1 MNRRRTAA
9 ALPIVASLFALR
21 RVALRITALAMTALG
36 MTALGMTACAT
47 AGMGGATSGGGRG
60 FSRRD
65 ERQFIG
71 SFADVRAISVSRRY
85 VFSATVSGIGIYDRL
100 FNTWLPPLTRD
111 NGFTDN
117 QITAFA
123 ADPVEDAVWYG
134 APGAIVSYRPQVEQ
148 VQRTIIIG
156 VPDLIAF
163 DKSPVGDVYVRA
175 GGQWTRVSRTGLASP
190 ASAPPAASSLI
201 LPPTLNDLYAQF
213 PGLRAQQSL
222 LFRDQRG
229 DRALRSYPVIS
240 GASSPERVGE
250 VWLGTSGDGLYKVDP
265 TFQQATPLRYGLLES
280 GIGALALALDGVW
293 AAGLGQR
300 QQRAGLSFTN
310 DALQHWRWIDGT
322 IAVPMLGMRAQ
333 VMTVRAQR
341 AWIGTDRGLVRVRT
355 DASEHIAVWT
365 TLDGLP
371 DDRVYAIA
379 AVGDGAWVGTA
390 RGLAWVSDSS
400 DARNPRT
407 RGIGTQLFGNTSIY
421 ALQAI
426 GDTLWIGTPT
436 GLVALAGVSNG
447 NTNASVLVR
456 PLGADPAL
464 RRAVRALA
472 WSDTVLLVA
481 TDDAVLRLTPRR
493 ATEPVRVPELDV
505 RLVGQVTRLGLDDR
519 TMWIA
524 GTDGVLVVPR
534 NGGTLR
540 VLRVPN
546 DLPAPPTDVVASR
559 DWFWISTPI
568 GIVRIR
574 RMSDGGLP

>member
-1 MNRRRTAA
+1 MNRRRTATVRPLVASWFALAAA
-9 ALPIVASLFALR
+9 ALGLS
-21 RVALRITALAMTALG
+21 
-36 MTALGMTACAT
+36 ACAA
-47 AGMGGATSGGGRG
+47 AGMGGAGVSGSSGY
-60 FSRRD
+60 SRRD

-85 VFSATVSGIGIYDRL
+85 VFSATPSGIGIYDRL
-100 FNTWLPPLTRD
+100 FNTWLPPFTRD

-117 QITAFA
+117 QLTAFA

-163 DKSPVGDVYVRA
+163 DKSPIGDVYVRA
-175 GGQWTRVSRTGLASP
+175 SGQWTRVSRTGLATS
-190 ASAPPAASSLI
+190 ASGPPALSQLI
-201 LPPTLNDLYAQF
+201 LPHTLNELYTQF

-222 LFRDQRG
+222 LFRDQRA
-229 DRALRSYPVIS
+229 DRSLRSYPVIS
-240 GASSPERVGE
+240 GASSPERASE

-265 TFQQATPLRYGLLES
+265 TFQQTTPLRYGPLES

-293 AAGLGQR
+293 AAGLGQL
-300 QQRAGLSFTN
+300 QQRAGLSFTSN
-310 DALQHWRWIDGT
+310 DLQRWRWIDGT
-322 IAVPMLGMRAQ
+322 IAVPMIGMRAQ
-333 VMTVRAQR
+333 TMTVRGVR

-355 DASEHIAVWT
+355 DAGENIAAWT

-371 DDRVYAIA
+371 DDRIYAIA

-400 DARNPRT
+400 DTRNRRT
-407 RGIGTQLFGNTSIY
+407 RGIGTQLLSNTSIY

-426 GDTLWIGTPT
+426 GDTLWVGTPA

-447 NTNASVLVR
+447 NTNASTLVR
-456 PLGADPAL
+456 PLGTDPAL

-472 WSDTVLLVA
+472 WSDTVLLAA

-493 ATEPVRVPELDV
+493 ATEPVRVPELDA
-505 RLVGQVTRLGLDDR
+505 RQVGQVIRVGIDDR
-519 TMWIA
+519 TMWMA

-540 VLRVPN
+540 VLRIPN
-546 DLPAPPTDVVASR
+546 DLPAPPTDVVAGK
-559 DWFWISTPI
+559 DWFWISTSV
-568 GIVRIR
+568 GIVRLR
-574 RMSDGGLP
+574 RMADGGLP

>member
-9 ALPIVASLFALR
+9 ALPFVASLFALG
-21 RVALRITALAMTALG
+21 RVVLGITALG
-36 MTALGMTACAT
+36 MSALSMTACAS
-47 AGMGGATSGGGRG
+47 AGMGGASSGGSGG

-85 VFSATVSGIGIYDRL
+85 VFSATPSGIGIYDRL
-100 FNTWLPPLTRD
+100 FNTWLPPFTRD

-117 QITAFA
+117 QLTAFA
-123 ADPVEDAVWYG
+123 ADPVEDALWYG
-134 APGAIVSYRPQVEQ
+134 APGAIVSYRPQIEQ

-190 ASAPPAASSLI
+190 ASAPPAVSSLV
-201 LPPTLNDLYAQF
+201 LPRTLNDLYTQF

-222 LFRDQRG
+222 LFRDQRA

-250 VWLGTSGDGLYKVDP
+250 AWLGTSGDGLYKVDP
-265 TFQQATPLRYGLLES
+265 TFQQATPLRYGPIES

-293 AAGLGQR
+293 AAGLGQL

-310 DALQHWRWIDGT
+310 NDLQRWRWIDGT

-355 DASEHIAVWT
+355 DAGENIAVWT

-371 DDRVYAIA
+371 DDRIYSIA

-400 DARNPRT
+400 DARNSRT
-407 RGIGTQLFGNTSIY
+407 RGIGTQLLGNTSIY

-426 GDTLWIGTPT
+426 GDTLWIGTPA
-436 GLVALAGVSNG
+436 GLVALAGVSSG
-447 NTNASVLVR
+447 HTSASTLVR

-472 WSDTVLLVA
+472 WSDTVLLAA

-505 RLVGQVTRLGLDDR
+505 RQVGQVVRVGIDDR
-519 TMWIA
+519 TMWMA
-524 GTDGVLVVPR
+524 GSDGVVIVPR

-546 DLPAPPTDVVASR
+546 DLPAPPTDIVASK
-559 DWFWISTPI
+559 DWFWISTPV
-568 GIVRIR
+568 GIVRLR